1 MTPVA
6 IPGGDPSRPLV
17 LSHPWNRYDPPM
29 SLSDEEVE
37 RYARHIVLREVGG
50 TGQAKLRAARVLVVG
65 AGGLGSPVLL
75 YLAAAGVGTIG
86 IADFDT
92 VSLSNLQRQI
102 AHTTAQVG
110 KLKTDSARDMLG
122 ALNPGVTVERH
133 PFRLTAENALDVI
146 RRYDIV
152 ADGSDNFPTRFLVND
167 ACFFA
172 KRILVSAAVTEFDG
186 QLATF
191 KAHDHSGP
199 CYRCLFPE
207 APPPGTAPSC
217 SETGVL
223 GAAAGVMGT
232 LQALEVIKEI
242 TGVGE
247 SMAGRLLIYEAL
259 ATRFRT
265 VTFKPDPAC
274 ALCGSTPTIKDL
286 SVHNRA

>member
-1 MTPVA
+1 
-6 IPGGDPSRPLV
+6 
-17 LSHPWNRYDPPM
+17 M

-50 TGQAKLRAARVLVVG
+50 PGQAKLRAARVLVIG

-75 YLAAAGVGTIG
+75 YLAAAGVGTLG
-86 IADFDT
+86 IVDFDT

-102 AHTTAQVG
+102 VHATEQVG
-110 KLKTDSARDMLG
+110 HLKTDSAAQMLN
-122 ALNPGVTVERH
+122 AINPGVKVERH
-133 PFRLTAENALDVI
+133 AFRLAPDNATDLI
-146 RRYDIV
+146 ARYDVV

-167 ACFFA
+167 ACYFA
-172 KRILVSAAVTEFDG
+172 KRTLVSAAVTEFDG

-191 KAHDHSGP
+191 KAHDHTGP

-207 APPPGTAPSC
+207 APPPGTARSC

-242 TGVGE
+242 TSVGD
-247 SMAGRLLIYEAL
+247 SMSGRLLIYEAL

-265 VTFKPDPAC
+265 VTFKRDSQC
-274 ALCGSTPTIKDL
+274 ALCGDTPTILDL
-286 SVHNRA
+286 SSHANSA

>member
-1 MTPVA
+1 MGYS
-6 IPGGDPSRPLV
+6 PG
-17 LSHPWNRYDPPM
+17 M
-29 SLSDEEVE
+29 SLSDEELD

-50 TGQAKLRAARVLVVG
+50 PGQARLKAAKVLVVG

-86 IADFDT
+86 VADFDT

-102 AHTTAQVG
+102 AHRTADVG
-110 KLKTDSARDMLG
+110 RAKTDSASDAAR
-122 ALNPGVTVERH
+122 AINPHVSVRAHNEK
-133 PFRLTAENALDVI
+133 LTAQNAPEI
-146 RRYDIV
+146 IGSYDIV
-152 ADGSDNFPTRFLVND
+152 ADGSDNFETRFLIND

-172 KRILVSAAVTEFDG
+172 KKTLVSAAVTEFDG

-191 KAHDHSGP
+191 KAHEKGCP
-199 CYRCLFPE
+199 CYRCIFPD
-207 APPPGTAPSC
+207 APPAGTAPSC

-242 TGVGE
+242 TGIGE
-247 SMAGRLLIYEAL
+247 SMAGKLLIYEAL

-265 VTFKPDPAC
+265 VTVKPDPEC
-274 ALCGSTPTIKDL
+274 RLCGKTPVLKGLGERL
-286 SVHNRA
+286 SALTGG